1 MTHSISVPTP
11 FTDIA
16 ELAESFAQ
24 RADEERLMLW
34 SGEPAPE
41 GEWVQFTVTFDD
53 GSAALAGI
61 GRCASVFDNGEDRAP
76 EQRFD
81 IVLDSLE
88 LDEMGQVYFE
98 RILMVRAQQMGGE
111 EPATG
116 EVMVADEA
124 VSDVDASFVEA
135 PVEVDAYAAEPA
147 ADAFAYAE
155 PPAEEPVAATY
166 EGEAY
171 DAGAYDAQPAASYD
185 PAPSDYDAPAFEE
198 PAPSYAEPEQPS
210 SFEDL
215 PLDSVSGE
223 VSTESVPAPSRAR
236 ARSVERLAPPVAS
249 IYALPPPAAPGQLPS
264 PHANGQALTRRL
276 VAATWTPTPMLRPDP
291 SPSSGHFQYGDSG
304 LPRPAS
310 PPRPANEASLRVARA
325 PRPGDPLAA
334 SVMRSSAV
342 PAGAAAVAYDEQAY
356 AGEAYAEDAGA
367 EGYEDAEAY
376 EAQYAGEGETRQ
388 VDIGA
393 IGDDDYG
400 EEPVAVDV
408 PEDEDQY

>member
-11 FTDIA
+11 FIDIA

-34 SGEPAPE
+34 AGEPAPE

-53 GSAALAGI
+53 GSVALAGV

-81 IVLDSLE
+81 IVLDALE

-116 EVMVADEA
+116 EVMIADEA
-124 VSDVDASFVEA
+124 VEASYVEA
-135 PVEVDAYAAEPA
+135 PAEAYAAEPA
-147 ADAFAYAE
+147 DSYAYAE

-171 DAGAYDAQPAASYD
+171 DAGG
-185 PAPSDYDAPAFEE
+185 YDAPADAYEAPQEAAPGGYDAPAYEE

-210 SFEDL
+210 FEDL
-215 PLDSVSGE
+215 PVEDAVSGE
-223 VSTESVPAPSRAR
+223 LSTESAPPPSRSRAR
-236 ARSVERLAPPVAS
+236 KVERLSPPVAS

-276 VAATWTPTPMLRPDP
+276 VAATWSPTPMLRPDP

-304 LPRPAS
+304 LPRPAQ
-310 PPRPANEASLRVARA
+310 PPRPANEAALRVARA

-356 AGEAYAEDAGA
+356 AGEAYAEDAAAGNY
-367 EGYEDAEAY
+367 EGEYEGEAY
-376 EAQYAGEGETRQ
+376 EAEYAGEGETRQ

-393 IGDDDYG
+393 VGDDGYEDD
-400 EEPVAVDV
+400 PISVDAA
-408 PEDEDQY
+408 EDEDQY